1 MAVAPNGSF
10 LGGCG
15 STGESAA
22 GGRRALPADRF
33 PHQYSS
39 QRVAATLLSY
49 RRLRYHAT
57 PAPPLL
63 RARLC
68 VSCYPHGSGSL
79 QCDSLQLAGPYVCN
93 LTLRERFFL
102 YHPLGEK
109 FD

>member
-1 MAVAPNGSF
+1 MRRAQRVRRSIESMAVAPNGSF

-68 VSCYPHGSGSL
+68 VSWLPAR
-79 QCDSLQLAGPYVCN
+79 QRLATV
-93 LTLRERFFL
+93 
-102 YHPLGEK
+102 
-109 FD
+109 

>member
-49 RRLRYHAT
+49 RRLLEYATTLRRLHRYYERDFAC
-57 PAPPLL
+57 LG
-63 RARLC
+63 
-68 VSCYPHGSGSL
+68 YPHGSGSL
-79 QCDSLQLAGPYVCN
+79 QCDSLQ
-93 LTLRERFFL
+93 
-102 YHPLGEK
+102 
-109 FD
+109 